1 MKFVQGEAAIKS
13 GNYIVI
19 SDVHIGFEEKLEEKG
34 YTIPEQTQNVTD
46 RLKELRKIAENL
58 IILGDLKHSINI
70 RKKNNLLLFLSEISE
85 LFKEIIIIKG
95 NHDGRIEDYTKNFR
109 NIKVMTEFLKN
120 KILFIHGNKY
130 ASNESIRKAETIM
143 LGHFH
148 SAHAIKDNIG
158 IVRNWKSWAIYDFD
172 NESYDKDK
180 KVKTQIKK
188 VLGFPCFNAFFDGS
202 GEKNGPYAKYLDK
215 KEVFTLDLIKLV

>member
-70 RKKNNLLLFLSEISE
+70 R
-85 LFKEIIIIKG
+85 
-95 NHDGRIEDYTKNFR
+95 
-109 NIKVMTEFLKN
+109 
-120 KILFIHGNKY
+120 
-130 ASNESIRKAETIM
+130 
-143 LGHFH
+143 
-148 SAHAIKDNIG
+148 
-158 IVRNWKSWAIYDFD
+158 
-172 NESYDKDK
+172 
-180 KVKTQIKK
+180 
-188 VLGFPCFNAFFDGS
+188 
-202 GEKNGPYAKYLDK
+202 
-215 KEVFTLDLIKLV
+215 